1 MTDLTNLER
10 SLGISMTD
18 TSLLVEA
25 LTHSSYVNENP
36 NMVSNERLEFLG
48 DAVLG
53 LVLAEKLYRDYPDM
67 DEGVLT
73 HLRSWLVR
81 RGTLFMLAR
90 EIHLGEYLL
99 VGKGEENSGGRT
111 KSSNLAGAMEAVIA
125 AVFLDQGWAGARAS
139 VLHIFAA
146 ELVKMRHEQLALD
159 YKSQIQELVQSRFKL
174 TPAYRIVD
182 ESGPDHARHFT
193 AEVYAGQDILARGSG
208 RSKKLA
214 EAEAARLALA
224 QIPGALQPQND
235 LLELKQ

>member
-10 SLGISMTD
+10 SLGVSMID
-18 TSLLVEA
+18 VSLLVEA

-36 NMVSNERLEFLG
+36 RAVSNERLEFLG

-53 LVLAEKLYRDYPDM
+53 LVLAEKLYQDYPDM

-81 RGTLFMLAR
+81 RGTLFVIAR
-90 EIHLGEYLL
+90 EMRLGEYLL
-99 VGKGEENSGGRT
+99 MGKGEEHSGGRT

-139 VLHIFAA
+139 VLHVFEA
-146 ELVKMRHEQLALD
+146 ELEKLRHEQSAAD
-159 YKSQIQELVQSRFKL
+159 YKSQIQELVQSRLKL

-193 AEVYAGQDILARGSG
+193 AEIFAGEDVLARGSG

-224 QIPGALQPQND
+224 ALAGALQP
-235 LLELKQ
+235 